1 MTTIEIKAVAEWR
14 KAAADLGF
22 QFTAPYIANSKTGAR
37 FEALGLVHQFGGRI
51 GTLIS
56 VDPDADTY
64 PETGEGYGVSY
75 LGYSKYKRAVWIEIL
90 DDWGFWGEPSQAPDW
105 YEPGPV
111 CHLHYAKDRPDQV
124 A

>member
-1 MTTIEIKAVAEWR
+1 MTKIEAGAVAEWR

-22 QFTAPYIANSKTGAR
+22 QFTAPYIATSKTGAQ

-56 VDPDADTY
+56 VAPEADVY
-64 PETGEGYGVSY
+64 PATGEGYGVSY
-75 LGYSKYKRAVWIEIL
+75 LGFAKYKRADWIEIL
-90 DDWGFWGEPSQAPDW
+90 GDWGFWGEPSHAPDW

-111 CHLHYAKDRPDQV
+111 CHLNHAKDRPDHV